1 MANLDK
7 LLKRIE
13 HNKETQNDVKSYPL
27 TIGGETFEV
36 STMSKLEKRNFI
48 YAQETSKTTLTVG
61 EMVKKMKPFIY
72 KALDLK
78 ELAVRAKEAGY
89 IASYY
94 DVVEALFQPE
104 EIVEI
109 IAFLVEINNETEKD
123 VKEEVEEI
131 KKL

>member
-78 ELAVRAKEAGY
+78 ELAVKAKEAGY
-89 IASYY
+89 ITSYY

-109 IAFLVEINNETEKD
+109 IAFLAEINNVTPKD
-123 VKEEVEEI
+123 VEGEIEEL
-131 KKL
+131 KK

>member
-27 TIGGETFEV
+27 TIGGETIEV
-36 STMSKLEKRNFI
+36 STMSKHEKRNYI

-89 IASYY
+89 ITSYY

-109 IAFLVEINNETEKD
+109 IAFLAEINNVTPKD
-123 VKEEVEEI
+123 VEGEI
-131 KKL
+131 DELKK

>member
-27 TIGGETFEV
+27 TIGGETFDV

-78 ELAVRAKEAGY
+78 ELAVKAKEAGY
-89 IASYY
+89 ITSYY

-109 IAFLVEINNETEKD
+109 IAFLAEINNVTPKD
-123 VKEEVEEI
+123 VEGEIDEI
-131 KKL
+131 KK

>member
-109 IAFLVEINNETEKD
+109 IAFLAEINNVTPKD
-123 VKEEVEEI
+123 VEGEI
-131 KKL
+131 DELKK

>member
-13 HNKETQNDVKSYPL
+13 HNKETQNDVNSYPL
-27 TIGGETFEV
+27 TIGGETFDV
-36 STMSKLEKRNFI
+36 STMSQLEKRNFI

-78 ELAVRAKEAGY
+78 ELAVKAKEAGY
-89 IASYY
+89 ITSYY

-109 IAFLVEINNETEKD
+109 IAFLAEINNVTPKD
-123 VKEEVEEI
+123 VEGEIDEI
-131 KKL
+131 KK

>member
-89 IASYY
+89 ITSYY

-109 IAFLVEINNETEKD
+109 IAFLAEINNVTPKD
-123 VKEEVEEI
+123 VEGEI
-131 KKL
+131 DELKK